1 MGNRTAKF
9 ISAVIGSIIVG
20 APLSAVS
27 QNAPGGAADCLA
39 APKGATPQGQ
49 HWFYRLDRSSKRKC
63 WYLREVDAKA
73 APGAQAATA
82 APETVAPA
90 PQSVQDAHA
99 EFTPPQQQAAPARP
113 TTSAVAPTAPA
124 AALVPQPQAAAS
136 DTSNQPA
143 AETIWPDPS
152 TVAAAPVPQPAPASG
167 PKLADARRAPKSPAM
182 APAGTMTLASADA
195 IVDKPSGSLQML
207 VLVIGAALALAGIL
221 ASVVYHLARS
231 RVRVGTSE
239 SGRRVNWDR
248 FEPADD
254 SRAPW
259 LAQTG
264 ASGAAHPQP
273 SRPIDFD
280 LARPAVAK
288 IDVADERTAVARVA
302 HDEPIEPDM
311 HVSEDTQISLPEE
324 AEIALAAEA
333 IEVPLAR
340 ADAHAEDAEDPAA
353 DAVDIDAITAILE
366 RLAKE
371 GPRLAERDASSSELA
386 TGSREE
392 SASSQGSRVP
402 RRSHRS
408 ETGSSPEADL
418 ADFVQSRLS
427 RSAARA

>member
-9 ISAVIGSIIVG
+9 ISAVIGSIIIG

-27 QNAPGGAADCLA
+27 QNAPGGATDCLA
-39 APKGATPQGQ
+39 APKGAAPQGQ

-63 WYLREVDAKA
+63 WYLREVDAKTA
-73 APGAQAATA
+73 SGTQAATA
-82 APETVAPA
+82 APEADAPA

-99 EFTPPQQQAAPARP
+99 EFTPPQQRAAPAR
-113 TTSAVAPTAPA
+113 TTPSAGASPAPVAAPA
-124 AALVPQPQAAAS
+124 PQPQTAAGDAS
-136 DTSNQPA
+136 KQPA

-152 TVAAAPVPQPAPASG
+152 SVATAPAPQPAPAG

-182 APAGTMTLASADA
+182 AGASTMTLAPADA
-195 IVDKPSGSLQML
+195 IAEKPSGSLQML

-248 FEPADD
+248 LEPADD

-259 LAQTG
+259 LAQTAAG
-264 ASGAAHPQP
+264 GAAHPQP

-280 LARPAVAK
+280 LARPAVAN
-288 IDVADERTAVARVA
+288 IDFAEGRAAVAGEAHAEPTEPANHVA
-302 HDEPIEPDM
+302 
-311 HVSEDTQISLPEE
+311 EDTQISLPER

-333 IEVPLAR
+333 IEPPLAR
-340 ADAHAEDAEDPAA
+340 ADAHAEDAGNPDA
-353 DAVDIDAITAILE
+353 DVVDVDAITAILE
-366 RLAKE
+366 RLATQ
-371 GPRLAERDASSSELA
+371 GPRLVERDACSSELA
-386 TGSREE
+386 TASREE
-392 SASSQGSRVP
+392 SVPNQRSRAP
-402 RRSHRS
+402 FRSDRS